1 MARTY
6 ARSIIHPGWQ
16 RRSRLPLTGWAALRK
31 KELAFVASHRRP
43 KQPSR
48 TRVTV
53 LTATAAAAVALSA
66 QSGAQAAP
74 KPKIDEVKAKVH
86 TLNEEAEVATE
97 QYNQANERRE
107 TLQKE
112 ISALQDKVARG
123 QQELNTLRGQIGS
136 VATAQYRSGG
146 IDPALQLFL
155 SADPDTYLDKASAID
170 QIGAKQAD
178 VLATIQAKQRTLAQ
192 ERAEAAGKLAD
203 LEDVRKTLGEKK
215 AKFQGKLAE
224 ARKLLNTLTAAER
237 AKMQED
243 EQRASRSAGDRVNLG
258 NEVPASQRGA
268 AALNAAATQLG
279 KPYVSGAEGP
289 NSYDCSGLTMWSYR
303 QAGVS
308 ITRTTYTQQNDGVKI
323 GRSQLKPG
331 DLVFFN
337 NLAHVGLYAGNNTV
351 LHAPHSGAV
360 VRYESMDTIGSF
372 MFGVR
377 I

>member
-1 MARTY
+1 M
-6 ARSIIHPGWQ
+6 
-16 RRSRLPLTGWAALRK
+16 
-31 KELAFVASHRRP
+31 ASHRRP

-53 LTATAAAAVALSA
+53 LTTTAAAAVALSA
-66 QSGAQAAP
+66 QVGAQAAP
-74 KPKIDEVKAKVH
+74 KPKIDDVKSKVH
-86 TLNEEAEVATE
+86 ALQEEAEVATE
-97 QYNQANERRE
+97 QANLADERRGK
-107 TLQKE
+107 LQKE

-155 SADPDTYLDKASAID
+155 SSDPDTYLDKASAID
-170 QIGAKQAD
+170 QLGAKQAD
-178 VLATIQAKQRTLAQ
+178 VLQSIQAKQRTLAQ
-192 ERAEAAGKLAD
+192 QRAEATTKLAD

-215 AKFQGKLAE
+215 KKSQEKLAE

-237 AKMQED
+237 AKIQED
-243 EQRASRSAGDRVNLG
+243 EQRASRAAGDRVNLG

-268 AALNAAATQLG
+268 AALSAAATQLG

-289 NSYDCSGLTMWSYR
+289 NSYDCSGLTQWAYR
-303 QAGVS
+303 QAGVTL
-308 ITRTTYTQQNDGVKI
+308 TRTTYTQQNDGVKI

-337 NLAHVGLYAGNNTV
+337 SLSHVGLYAGNNTI
-351 LHAPHSGAV
+351 LHAPKPGAV
-360 VRYESMDTIGSF
+360 VRYESMDYMGTF
-372 MFGVR
+372 QFGVR
-377 I
+377 V